1 MVLATAVPANKGG
14 TTKIRSEGGDRGRTI
29 AP

>member
-1 MVLATAVPANKGG
+1 MALTAAVPANKGG
-14 TTKIRSEGGDRGRTI
+14 TAKIRSKGGDRGRTI